1 MSSLI
6 RNIRFGARV
15 LARTPGTSLLVLLM
29 LSLAIGANTAVF
41 TVTNALLVRPFPYRD
56 PAQIVTL
63 RTVDQDKE
71 FGTTLLRYETVRD
84 QGRSFESVAVWANDN
99 LNLTGGGE
107 PIQIGVGRV
116 SPSFFQLLGVR
127 PQLGR
132 AFTEDEGRPEGK
144 QVVILSNSLWRT
156 RYHADPGI
164 IGRTITI
171 DSTAQTVV
179 GVLPADV
186 QFPFVEDAD
195 AWSPRYFEL
204 SLMPAARLRQG
215 VGYLDMLARLRPGVS
230 LNAADSEL
238 AVLNQRYK
246 EQNPAAPDS
255 TPNVAMNAVS
265 LRDLVAG
272 DMRGKVRML
281 SAVVALVLLIA
292 CANVASLL
300 LARAVVRQK
309 EIAMRSALGASRGII
324 FRQLLSESLIYAL
337 ISGVAGAILGW
348 GALLAIKKFGAGQ
361 LPAGVP
367 ITVDWRVLAFT
378 VMVSALAGILF
389 GTIPAL
395 RSARVDLN
403 TTLRNEG
410 GGSQGRHRAS
420 ATSVLVVGQV
430 ALSLV
435 LLIGAGLFMRSFVRL
450 LHVDPG
456 FDTSNVLTMNLSLS
470 TTKYAKPD
478 KQIAFFDDLLRRVS
492 AVPGVRSAATSAA
505 LPLNWVRITPVLPEG
520 QPEVP
525 LGQRPFVDVEAIS
538 PQWFETMRVPLRLG
552 RAFTNQDLAQ
562 SPPVIVVNETFARQY
577 WPGQSAVGKHVL
589 IGRRPQ
595 AAEIVGVA
603 ADVKNKGL
611 EQNTQPQLYLP
622 FPQLPWGNMYLLVRT
637 NINARSVEPAIRA
650 QVAAIDSD
658 QPVIKVK
665 TVDDLLNDARTQPRF
680 LMMLIGAFAAT
691 ALVLALVG
699 IYGMLSHAVAQRQR
713 EFGIRMALGADS
725 THLLLLVLRQ
735 GLVLTVIGILIGL
748 GAAFLFMRFVAALLF
763 QVGARDLMTF
773 IAAPII
779 FLCVALVASYVPAR
793 RAMRSEPMNVMK

>member
-324 FRQLLSESLIYAL
+324 FRQLLSESLIYADRKD
-337 ISGVAGAILGW
+337 V
-348 GALLAIKKFGAGQ
+348 
-361 LPAGVP
+361 
-367 ITVDWRVLAFT
+367 T
-378 VMVSALAGILF
+378 
-389 GTIPAL
+389 
-395 RSARVDLN
+395 
-403 TTLRNEG
+403 
-410 GGSQGRHRAS
+410 
-420 ATSVLVVGQV
+420 
-430 ALSLV
+430 
-435 LLIGAGLFMRSFVRL
+435 
-450 LHVDPG
+450 
-456 FDTSNVLTMNLSLS
+456 
-470 TTKYAKPD
+470 
-478 KQIAFFDDLLRRVS
+478 
-492 AVPGVRSAATSAA
+492 
-505 LPLNWVRITPVLPEG
+505 VLP
-520 QPEVP
+520 Q
-525 LGQRPFVDVEAIS
+525 QACS
-538 PQWFETMRVPLRLG
+538 W
-552 RAFTNQDLAQ
+552 
-562 SPPVIVVNETFARQY
+562 
-577 WPGQSAVGKHVL
+577 SAKW
-589 IGRRPQ
+589 RCR
-595 AAEIVGVA
+595 
-603 ADVKNKGL
+603 
-611 EQNTQPQLYLP
+611 
-622 FPQLPWGNMYLLVRT
+622 W
-637 NINARSVEPAIRA
+637 
-650 QVAAIDSD
+650 
-658 QPVIKVK
+658 
-665 TVDDLLNDARTQPRF
+665 
-680 LMMLIGAFAAT
+680 
-691 ALVLALVG
+691 
-699 IYGMLSHAVAQRQR
+699 
-713 EFGIRMALGADS
+713 
-725 THLLLLVLRQ
+725 
-735 GLVLTVIGILIGL
+735 
-748 GAAFLFMRFVAALLF
+748 
-763 QVGARDLMTF
+763 
-773 IAAPII
+773 
-779 FLCVALVASYVPAR
+779 CC
-793 RAMRSEPMNVMK
+793 